1 MIIHFVYPCSFSL
14 NNTPASPS
22 IETSYSNPESQR
34 IVSLSKYIE
43 YKPLS
48 PWFSPNCFWKR
59 LSLSDL
65 VTAKLSQ
72 NRSCPELPAT
82 HQFSHRASRKVR
94 RPCFE
99 ASETRLSETK
109 TENFFDRLPK
119 IKLQTFSSITQSKA
133 VEDSG
138 NKVILKA
145 DLFDCSDKTFE
156 KVLQ

>member
-1 MIIHFVYPCSFSL
+1 MVFSKLFLEKAIAVRPC
-14 NNTPASPS
+14 
-22 IETSYSNPESQR
+22 
-34 IVSLSKYIE
+34 
-43 YKPLS
+43 
-48 PWFSPNCFWKR
+48 NCE
-59 LSLSDL
+59 
-65 VTAKLSQ
+65 LSQ
-72 NRSCPELPAT
+72 NRSCPKLPAA

-99 ASETRLSETK
+99 ASETRLSETT

-156 KVLQ
+156 KVLQYSLGPFHRL